1 MNALPPAI
9 RAPIRAEIF
18 RQAGELAGAMKT
30 AVPHK
35 AGTLQASIRVEAGTR
50 SRMAALVRA
59 GGRSTTQQVGTG
71 FFSAFSAAVR
81 GRGDYD
87 YAIAQEFG
95 TSKHPAQP
103 FFFPTYRAKKRAIRK
118 AIKDRAKAEI
128 GKLVPL
134 S

>member
-1 MNALPPAI
+1 MQAA
-9 RAPIRAEIF
+9 APR
-18 RQAGELAGAMKT
+18 G
-30 AVPHK
+30 
-35 AGTLQASIRVEAGTR
+35 GTGNLQASIRVEPGTR

-59 GGRSTTQQVGTG
+59 GGSATTQQIGTG

-118 AIKDRAKAEI
+118 AIRDRAKAEI